1 MTLEGTNLFFCTDS
15 TANELLGSESR
26 SRLRQ
31 LLYPVILYL
40 CMCSMT
46 KDASETVTTASDYES
61 VTEKVRRVAS
71 SNSSNSEGVGETLDT
86 DEVAPVR
93 GGDKVEGVESFN
105 GSNAVLSRVLSRTI
119 SGISIDPGP
128 PPDGGFEAWTQ
139 VLMTHLVVV
148 NTWGYINS
156 FGVFQ
161 TYYVEAL
168 HHPPSDISWVGSV
181 QIFLLFFIGSFSGRA
196 TDYGLFRLTLLVGSI
211 FQLVGVFMT
220 SLSTEYWQV
229 FLAQGICTGLGNG
242 LVFCPTLSLLSTYFN
257 KKRSLA
263 IGIGASGS
271 ATGGLVFPVIVQ
283 QLLPKIG
290 FPWTVRTIG
299 FLMLAIHA
307 VTLAF
312 SKPRLPPR
320 KSGALVEWTAFK
332 EPPYTLFSTGMFL
345 VFLGLYPAFYYV
357 GSFGRN
363 ILGIT
368 EADSINYLLILNGI
382 GLVGRI
388 VPAHF
393 ADRYFGP
400 LNTLIPFVFVSGLLL
415 YCWAAVNSKGGL
427 GGFVVVYGIFAAGI
441 QSLFPATL
449 SSLTTDLKKA
459 GVRMGMVFS
468 VISFACLTGPPIA
481 GALIQRDDGN
491 YLYAQIFVGTVL
503 MAGCA
508 TLAVSR
514 VVKQGWGKAKV

>member
-1 MTLEGTNLFFCTDS
+1 MKEKDNRKVERRGSNTSC
-15 TANELLGSESR
+15 GSEEYHLQTRNQDIIQEDSENG
-26 SRLRQ
+26 LKA
-31 LLYPVILYL
+31 VENAN
-40 CMCSMT
+40 
-46 KDASETVTTASDYES
+46 AS
-61 VTEKVRRVAS
+61 
-71 SNSSNSEGVGETLDT
+71 NN
-86 DEVAPVR
+86 
-93 GGDKVEGVESFN
+93 
-105 GSNAVLSRVLSRTI
+105 VLSKVISKTVSR
-119 SGISIDPGP
+119 ISIDPGP
-128 PPDGGFEAWTQ
+128 PPDGGLEGWTQ
-139 VLMTHLVVV
+139 CLMTHLVVF

-181 QIFLLFFIGSFSGRA
+181 QIFLLFFVGTFSGRA
-196 TDYGLFRLTLLVGSI
+196 TDYGLLRPTLLVGSI
-211 FQLVGVFMT
+211 FQLIGVFMT
-220 SLSTEYWQV
+220 SLSTKYWQL

-242 LVFCPTLSLLSTYFN
+242 LVFCPSLSLLSTYFS

-290 FPWTVRTIG
+290 FPWTIRVIG
-299 FLMLAIHA
+299 FVMLALQA

-320 KSGALVEWTAFK
+320 KTGAVVEWKAFQ
-332 EPPYTLFSTGMFL
+332 ELPYTLFSIGMFL
-345 VFLGLYPAFYYV
+345 NFWGLYIAFYYI

-363 ILGIT
+363 ILGVS
-368 EADSINYLLILNGI
+368 EADSINDLLILNG
-382 GLVGRI
+382 VGIFGRLI
-388 VPAHF
+388 PAHL
-393 ADRYFGP
+393 ADRFFGP

-415 YCWAAVNSKGGL
+415 YCWAAVDSKGGL
-427 GGFVVVYGIFAAGI
+427 VGFAVMYGLFAAGI

-481 GALIQRDDGN
+481 GALIQRKHGE
-491 YLYAQIFVGTVL
+491 YLYAQMFAGTVL
-503 MAGCA
+503 MAGCT
-508 TLAVSR
+508 TLVASR
-514 VVKQGWGKAKV
+514 VTRKGWSRARV